1 MSPTPPSFS
10 PQPRKARPGSRGAK
24 SLPKAPS
31 PADQVERRALRD
43 TSRAKPQAPRGPV
56 LAPGEKPRVMGVAK
70 DDAAPRQWRVDTGG
84 DGLAPEP
91 VRRLMPTTADQPSKE
106 QPPSFAPKRLRELR
120 GGASPRPG
128 AGAPEAQASTRT
140 APPSYAPRSQQPGSI
155 RTQSAPSSRPR
166 AQASAPQWRPAQAP
180 VPPSPQRRPAAR
192 PPRKRPRTA
201 RRLLGLATLLLAA
214 LVAWASFLVWDANG
228 NLGRVNALSGAAD
241 TPGTTYLLAGSD
253 SRDDGAVQ
261 DGFTDSART
270 DSIMLVNVAPN
281 GQAAVVTI
289 PRDTL
294 VEIPDYG
301 WDKIN
306 SSYALGGESLLV
318 ATVENL
324 TGLTVDHYVQ
334 VGMGG
339 VADIV
344 DAVGGVNL
352 CYDGDVTDDPSGLVW
367 SAGCHD
373 ADGATALAF
382 SRMRYS
388 DPTGDIGRTLRQRQ
402 VISKVIGKA
411 ASPSSLLN
419 PSRALRLERAGS
431 RAFTV
436 DESDSII
443 DVAKLVLAFRSAS
456 GSGMMGT
463 PPIAA
468 LDYLTDAG
476 GMAVLLSDTTAPDFF
491 AALRDGGLTADDF
504 NALPQ

>member
-43 TSRAKPQAPRGPV
+43 PSRAKPQAPRGPV

-140 APPSYAPRSQQPGSI
+140 APPSYAPRSQQPGI
-155 RTQSAPSSRPR
+155 RAQSAPSSRPR

-201 RRLLGLATLLLAA
+201 RRLLGLAALLLAA
-214 LVAWASFLVWDANG
+214 LVAWVSFLVWDANG

-352 CYDGDVTDDPSGLVW
+352 CYEGDVTDDPSGLVW

-402 VISKVIGKA
+402 VISKVIGEA

-443 DVAKLVLAFRSAS
+443 DVARLVLAFRSAS

-491 AALRDGGLTADDF
+491 AALRAGALTADDF